1 MDSIGIIFIII
12 TAIFLIIVI
21 TIAIK
26 MSKEKIS
33 GDDRIRMDD
42 HNNSDSEGIS
52 SLFKNLN
59 KDSKNID
66 VDEDDVDED
75 EQFNSCF

>member
-33 GDDRIRMDD
+33 KDDRIRMDDHARMND

-59 KDSKNID
+59 KDYENID
-66 VDEDDVDED
+66 GDEYDGDE
-75 EQFNSCF
+75 N

>member
-1 MDSIGIIFIII
+1 
-12 TAIFLIIVI
+12 
-21 TIAIK
+21 

-33 GDDRIRMDD
+33 YDDRIRMDDYARMND